1 MNELTLYL
9 VVVLCQ
15 FQHLFDDGLIELA
28 VLTVVLQGEAFH
40 PALLM
45 QVQQHLRGNKITVQ
59 LDLLSKK
66 VNECTVEPFAPVR
79 FSCN

>member
-1 MNELTLYL
+1 MYPVRYFKVFFSFMNEINLYL

-15 FQHLFDDGLIELA
+15 FQHFFDNSFIELA

-45 QVQQHLRGNKITVQ
+45 QVQQHLWVIKSQFNIGSSQ
-59 LDLLSKK
+59 
-66 VNECTVEPFAPVR
+66 
-79 FSCN
+79 

>member
-1 MNELTLYL
+1 MNGDINVYL

-15 FQHLFDDGLIELA
+15 FQHFFDDSFIELA

-45 QVQQHLRGNKITVQ
+45 QVQQHLEVKKTMRRCSIFSIK
-59 LDLLSKK
+59 SK
-66 VNECTVEPFAPVR
+66 
-79 FSCN
+79 